1 MEVSSATCLLVC
13 LYNDLFVLVL
23 TFTVHIA
30 YIREDGV
37 CMIGIAMDGVIMIV
51 VFDVC
56 VRIRCSPNG
65 SLTYIQ
71 RREHPSDLAVREP
84 TGSCACSGGSAAQHS
99 EKVDHGRRHRVD
111 YLRWEYL
118 RPRRHA
124 RQRARLAASNNL
136 GRRRASSIPPPR
148 RLFVTHNHRALQVL
162 IGAAAFF
169 WLTRGSGLRP
179 SASFMHRVRG
189 WPHED
194 SQEKRGWLPRAFSF
208 HHRTAQPVY
217 SLPPLYTYGA
227 LSECSSL
234 QGTASVTLPDPV
246 ASVGWPPFPRVYA
259 RGSVSLPCL
268 LQPQAGLEVRLRFS
282 CTPSTRP

>member
-1 MEVSSATCLLVC
+1 MSILLTS
-13 LYNDLFVLVL
+13 LFVSPLV
-23 TFTVHIA
+23 
-30 YIREDGV
+30 
-37 CMIGIAMDGVIMIV
+37 
-51 VFDVC
+51 
-56 VRIRCSPNG
+56 
-65 SLTYIQ
+65 
-71 RREHPSDLAVREP
+71 
-84 TGSCACSGGSAAQHS
+84 
-99 EKVDHGRRHRVD
+99 
-111 YLRWEYL
+111 
-118 RPRRHA
+118 
-124 RQRARLAASNNL
+124 RARVRGAQLRNTARRSITAAAIVLITSAGNISVLAAMHGKERGWL
-136 GRRRASSIPPPR
+136 LLITWEGDV
-148 RLFVTHNHRALQVL
+148 RLLYLLPAAFVTHNYRALQVL

-208 HHRTAQPVY
+208 HHRTAQPVD
-217 SLPPLYTYGA
+217 SLPPLHTYGA

-282 CTPSTRP
+282 CTPRLVLDLLTQVVEKKSSPSLP